1 MRSPKTSSAIGNGNG
16 HHPISPTKQQK
27 FPQIKEEQEAEQL
40 ALMNGGGQNGHHED
54 SSQFNGEKNGTN
66 GTPHENGSNE
76 PPAVLDETPPMVAAA
91 E

>member
-40 ALMNGGGQNGHHED
+40 ALMNGGGQNGHHNDED
-54 SSQFNGEKNGTN
+54 FNGDKNGTN